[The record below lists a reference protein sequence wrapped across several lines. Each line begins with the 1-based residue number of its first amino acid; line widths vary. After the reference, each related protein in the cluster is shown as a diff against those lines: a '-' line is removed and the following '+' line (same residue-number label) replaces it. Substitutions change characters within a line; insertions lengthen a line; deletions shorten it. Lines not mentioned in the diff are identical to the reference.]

1 MKSPITVGL
10 FFVSYFGLMSTEW
23 QPDHLSIKSWA
34 EDDRP
39 REKLAKHG
47 QKSLSDAELLA
58 IVIGS
63 GSRKLTAVEL
73 SKQIL
78 HHSDQRLSVLS
89 KKSLSDLQKFR
100 GVGQAKAVNIIAALE
115 LGRRR
120 ALEEP
125 FDNQVITS
133 SSTAQKI
140 LKMHMEDLD
149 HEEFW
154 VLYMSRSNSVL
165 EVKQISRGGITGTVA
180 DVRLIFKHAIQL
192 SAVSIILSHNHPS
205 GNLNPSPQDI
215 SLTTKMVEA
224 GKILDISVLDHIIL
238 SSKGYYSF
246 RDEGI
251 I

>member
-1 MKSPITVGL
+1 M
-10 FFVSYFGLMSTEW
+10 
-23 QPDHLSIKSWA
+23 
-34 EDDRP
+34 
-39 REKLAKHG
+39 
-47 QKSLSDAELLA
+47 
-58 IVIGS
+58 
-63 GSRKLTAVEL
+63 
-73 SKQIL
+73 
-78 HHSDQRLSVLS
+78 LS

-192 SAVSIILSHNHPS
+192 SAVSIILSH
-205 GNLNPSPQDI
+205 
-215 SLTTKMVEA
+215 
-224 GKILDISVLDHIIL
+224 
-238 SSKGYYSF
+238 
-246 RDEGI
+246 
-251 I
+251 